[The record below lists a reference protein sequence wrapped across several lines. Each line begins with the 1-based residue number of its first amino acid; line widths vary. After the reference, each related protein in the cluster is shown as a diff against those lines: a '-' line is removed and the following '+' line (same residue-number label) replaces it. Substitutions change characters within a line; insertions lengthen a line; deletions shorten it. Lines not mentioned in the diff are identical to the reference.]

1 MSKKKGGLSE
11 YLYGTV
17 KGKTMVNYGMSIGAS
32 VVILGALFKIQHY
45 PGASAM
51 LIIGLGT
58 EALLFVLGALEPQH
72 LNTDWSKVYPELA
85 SHDEEE
91 GEEDEIEDLGEVAEG
106 SDLPVTEQLDNMLED
121 AKIGP
126 ELIESLGSGLRG
138 LRDTTDKLADVSNAS
153 AATDDYVDSIRHAS
167 RSVQSLSGTYEAA
180 SASLTGLASSSDAG
194 SSLGDHLN
202 LMASNL
208 SELNESYT
216 TQLQGSKAQIAATE
230 QYFEGIEGLLQNL
243 NESVK
248 DAQQYRSQMAELS
261 NNISQLNTVYGNML
275 TAMTGNQG
283 TQA

>member
-138 LRDTTDKLADVSNAS
+138 LRDTTDKLADV
-153 AATDDYVDSIRHAS
+153 
-167 RSVQSLSGTYEAA
+167 
-180 SASLTGLASSSDAG
+180 
-194 SSLGDHLN
+194 
-202 LMASNL
+202 
-208 SELNESYT
+208 
-216 TQLQGSKAQIAATE
+216 
-230 QYFEGIEGLLQNL
+230 
-243 NESVK
+243 
-248 DAQQYRSQMAELS
+248 
-261 NNISQLNTVYGNML
+261 
-275 TAMTGNQG
+275 
-283 TQA
+283 

>member
-45 PGASAM
+45 PGASIM
-51 LIIGLGT
+51 LIVGLGT

-72 LNTDWSKVYPELA
+72 LSTDWSKVYPELA
-85 SHDEEE
+85 HHDEEE
-91 GEEDEIEDLGEVAEG
+91 GEEDFAEVTEG

-138 LRDTTDKLADVSNAS
+138 LKDTTDKLADVSNAS
-153 AATDDYVDSIRHAS
+153 AATDDYVDSLRSAS
-167 RSVQSLSGTYEAA
+167 RSVQSLSGTYDAA
-180 SASLTGLASSSDAG
+180 SASLTGLAESSDSG
-194 SSLGDHLN
+194 SSLGVHLN
-202 LMASNL
+202 SMASNL
-208 SELNESYT
+208 SELNESYAA
-216 TQLQGSKAQIAATE
+216 QLQGSKAQIAATQ
-230 QYFEGIEGLLQNL
+230 QYFDGIDGLLQNL
-243 NESVK
+243 NESVN
-248 DAQQYRSQMAELS
+248 DAQQYRAQMAELS